1 MRLTVFYSWQ
11 SDRPSALCRQFI
23 RIALDDA
30 AKRLAA
36 RRSVEVIVDADTE
49 GVPGTPPITE
59 TILQKIK
66 ACDVFVADVSFVA
79 ETAEGKRLPNPNVM
93 GEFGYALSEKG
104 WRRILLVMN
113 TAFGPAGDLPFDLG
127 HFRKP
132 AAYEVASEKPDS
144 PRRTAREALS
154 ARLEANLEAVL
165 DDILATAPATRDLWQ
180 PLQDLWVS
188 TQNARV
194 ANNPPCLVS
203 QPSAYVY
210 VVPAAALDAPRIDLR
225 AVQAERRLLLPEP
238 DADARI
244 GQDNTQWWAHGPT
257 RRIEGLANPEADW
270 CARLL
275 RPGVIEHL
283 FTLGRAHPGDQE
295 IVVNGFTLEKR
306 IVTRVDRSL
315 AFLKALGLSGP
326 SLVVVSLYELADVHL
341 TGRGHIGRF
350 RQPTF
355 SVRSTLVPDG
365 SLKAGDHLREVF
377 DQLWLAAGLADGSL
391 SFSQSD
397 EWAGYAPG
405 SAY

>member
-79 ETAEGKRLPNPNVM
+79 ETAEGKRLPNPNVI

-132 AAYEVASEKPDS
+132 AAYEVGSEKPDS
-144 PRRTAREALS
+144 PRRNAREALS

-165 DDILATAPATRDLWQ
+165 DDILATAPATQDLWQ

-203 QPSAYVY
+203 PPSAYVY
-210 VVPAAALDAPRIDLR
+210 VVPAAALAAPRIALK
-225 AVQAERRLLLPEP
+225 AVQADRRLLLPDP
-238 DADARI
+238 ADRHARRSKPHLPEGAGRI
-244 GQDNTQWWAHGPT
+244 RTQPGGGQSLRTGGRSSDRPGRYRPFSAADLFRALHLGARRRAKGRRPPSRGVRPALAGCGCG
-257 RRIEGLANPEADW
+257 RRIAVV
-270 CARLL
+270 
-275 RPGVIEHL
+275 RP
-283 FTLGRAHPGDQE
+283 
-295 IVVNGFTLEKR
+295 
-306 IVTRVDRSL
+306 
-315 AFLKALGLSGP
+315 
-326 SLVVVSLYELADVHL
+326 
-341 TGRGHIGRF
+341 
-350 RQPTF
+350 
-355 SVRSTLVPDG
+355 VR
-365 SLKAGDHLREVF
+365 
-377 DQLWLAAGLADGSL
+377 
-391 SFSQSD
+391 
-397 EWAGYAPG
+397 
-405 SAY
+405 